1 MESKSIEGR
10 TMTQVTART
19 DAPPGETVSLQAS
32 EFGPSEMYVFL
43 RDTVMP
49 RPIAWV
55 STMDEQGVTNLAPF
69 SFFNVVCPYPP
80 VLGFSCGPRGDNHN
94 AASRNPKDT
103 LMNIRA
109 NREFVVNVVPSR
121 LTEPMVKTSDP
132 LPHGQS
138 EFAHAG
144 LIEVASTAV
153 RPPRVKGVPVAFE
166 CKLYDMLD
174 VGVNV
179 WIMGTIVHIHVDP
192 EAYVGSRG
200 ELKHRVDVL
209 KREDARP
216 VGRLD
221 RANYVQIRDIEL
233 HLRK

>member
-1 MESKSIEGR
+1 
-10 TMTQVTART
+10 MTNPQADNANRAE
-19 DAPPGETVSLQAS
+19 APATVSLDAS
-32 EFGPSEMYVFL
+32 AFGPSEMYVFL
-43 RDTVMP
+43 RDTVIP

-55 STMDEQGVTNLAPF
+55 STIDAQGVTNLAPF
-69 SFFNVVCPYPP
+69 SFFNVVCPFPP

-94 AASRNPKDT
+94 AASQNPKDT
-103 LMNIRA
+103 LINIRA
-109 NREFVVNVVPSR
+109 NREFVVNIVPCN

-144 LIEVASTAV
+144 LVEITSTLV

-166 CKLYDMLD
+166 CRLYDILE

-179 WIMGTIVHIHVDP
+179 WIMGSIVHVHVDP
-192 EAYVGSRG
+192 DVYIGDRG
-200 ELKHRVDVL
+200 NLKHRVDVL
-209 KREDARP
+209 KGLDVRP

-221 RANYVQIRDIEL
+221 RANYVQIKEFEA
-233 HLRK
+233 HLRKEGPR

>member
-1 MESKSIEGR
+1 
-10 TMTQVTART
+10 MTTQNNRA
-19 DAPPGETVSLQAS
+19 DASAATVSLDAS

-43 RDTVMP
+43 RDSVVP

-55 STMDEQGVTNLAPF
+55 STVDGKGVTNLAPF

-94 AASRNPKDT
+94 SAMQNPKDT
-103 LMNIRA
+103 LINIRA
-109 NREFVVNVVPSR
+109 NREFVVNIVPHD
-121 LTEPMVKTSDP
+121 LTGPMVKTSDP

-144 LIEVASTAV
+144 LVEVASTVV

-166 CKLYDMLD
+166 CRLYDILE

-179 WIMGTIVHIHVDP
+179 WIMGTVVHVHIDP
-192 EAYVGSRG
+192 EAYLGARG
-200 ELKHRVDVL
+200 ELRHRIDVMR
-209 KREDARP
+209 KVAARP

-221 RANYVQIRDIEL
+221 RANYVELKELEL
-233 HLRK
+233 HLRKEGPS